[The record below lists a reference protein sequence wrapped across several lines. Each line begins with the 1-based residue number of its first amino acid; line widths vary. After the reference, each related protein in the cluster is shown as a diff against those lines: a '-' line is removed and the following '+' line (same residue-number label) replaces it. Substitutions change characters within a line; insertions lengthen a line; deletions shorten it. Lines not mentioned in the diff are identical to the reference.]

1 MDIGKVTMA
10 NDLGLGVNLLQIP
23 KQEPE
28 GCLLLGRAGVGITT
42 FVIQASDV
50 TDANGMLVV
59 MLDMGTGLED

>member
-1 MDIGKVTMA
+1 MDIGEVTMA
-10 NDLGLGVNLLQIP
+10 NDLGLGVTFLQFSE
-23 KQEPE
+23 QEPE

-50 TDANGMLVV
+50 TDANGILVV